1 MGKTLKAGV
10 IGVGILGSAHAA
22 ALAAH
27 PAVQVV
33 GVADLR
39 KAVAEQVA
47 AKVGATAYAD
57 YREMLKAGAL
67 DIVVVATP
75 DPFHRD
81 PAMAA
86 LKAGVPNLILEKP
99 LATTLKDG
107 LAIYEAVEQRKARLF
122 VNFANRAVP
131 TDAATRYVI
140 QKGLLGRVV
149 YGEER
154 LDDNITVPLALWGD
168 RSKEWAGG
176 SSTAHFLL
184 SHVSDLL
191 RWNFAPA
198 EVKEVFAIVG
208 KEVLGFT
215 PDVYDAYLMFDNGLK
230 VRVKAEWIKHIDNL
244 VEFYQ
249 CFSGAEGTLIYNKR
263 GGFATET
270 GWRAN
275 IATSTTP
282 EQLLAHQN
290 ALLALGANVRALLH
304 RPNPSAGQLAAG
316 GGEIKPAL
324 EYHRQLQRGPG
335 GDG

>member
-1 MGKTLKAGV
+1 
-10 IGVGILGSAHAA
+10 
-22 ALAAH
+22 
-27 PAVQVV
+27 
-33 GVADLR
+33 
-39 KAVAEQVA
+39 
-47 AKVGATAYAD
+47 
-57 YREMLKAGAL
+57 
-67 DIVVVATP
+67 
-75 DPFHRD
+75 
-81 PAMAA
+81 
-86 LKAGVPNLILEKP
+86 
-99 LATTLKDG
+99 
-107 LAIYEAVEQRKARLF
+107 
-122 VNFANRAVP
+122 
-131 TDAATRYVI
+131 
-140 QKGLLGRVV
+140 
-149 YGEER
+149 
-154 LDDNITVPLALWGD
+154 VPLALWGD
-168 RSKEWAGG
+168 RSREWAGG

-275 IATSTTP
+275 LAASVTP

-290 ALLALGANVRALLH
+290 ALLAMGANVRAILH
-304 RPNPSAGQLAAG
+304 RPSPPAGQLATAG
-316 GGEIKPAL
+316 GDLTPAL
-324 EYHRQLQRGPG
+324 EYIGNCSIGLAVMDEHFVNAILGGTAEPKSWVGRGPLPNHV
-335 GDG
+335 DGLKQTQIVAAIIKSSETGKVVEVK